1 MNPGTNRRICGK
13 SFVAVFA
20 LAATSAASAAETNS
34 VSPASDRSSI
44 LFDRDVRPIF
54 EQNCFRCHS
63 PEKPKSGFHLDN
75 RADALKGGDNNQND
89 IVPGRSD
96 QSKLIAYVAGL
107 DKDIRMP
114 PPDHGPPL
122 TPAQVGTLR
131 TWIDQGA
138 DWGTNSAPAPVA
150 FSIEPVSGWIGVS
163 GDNKKFRE
171 LEGVQEG

>member
-1 MNPGTNRRICGK
+1 VNPGTNRRICGK

-122 TPAQVGTLR
+122 TPAHV
-131 TWIDQGA
+131 A
-138 DWGTNSAPAPVA
+138 DL
-150 FSIEPVSGWIGVS
+150 
-163 GDNKKFRE
+163 D
-171 LEGVQEG
+171 